1 MKFLKEEDVTYEM
14 YKSGLLRVI
23 FYENKILGQKIFDF
37 SYKYDLTFYE
47 PKDDFNNSYF
57 EFVLF
62 DSEKELEEKFPKKFL
77 DRYDYNSVYLFYSTD
92 LTEEKFNEAK
102 EKEYLIDFFE
112 NIDKEYIEDFK
123 DEIYEKYLKNDLNYI
138 QKSFNELFPTYQR
151 ANFDIEDK
159 EIFEGN
165 LSAIID
171 NYYLLISNV
180 ENVYFLGGNSYT
192 NAHIE
197 ESKIFLED
205 IKYLEDDFLSLYKYL
220 NNKKIKL
227 SKQKNNH
234 LLRLIFNEKRDFSKT
249 EMEL

>member
-1 MKFLKEEDVTYEM
+1 MKFLEEKDITYEM

-23 FYENKILGQKIFDF
+23 FYENKILGQKICDF

-47 PKDDFNNSYF
+47 PKDDFNNSDR

-62 DSEKELEEKFPKKFL
+62 DSEKELEENFPKKFL
-77 DRYDYNSVYLFYSTD
+77 DRYDYNSVYSFYSTD

-102 EKEYLIDFFE
+102 EKEYLSDFFE
-112 NIDKEYIEDFK
+112 DIDKEYIEDFK
-123 DEIYEKYLKNDLNYI
+123 DEIYENYLKNELDYI
-138 QKSFNELFPTYQR
+138 QTSFYEIFPTYKS
-151 ANFDIEDK
+151 NFDIGDK
-159 EIFEGN
+159 EIFEEN
-165 LSAIID
+165 LSEIID
-171 NYYLLISNV
+171 DYYLLISNV
-180 ENVYFLGGNSYT
+180 ENVYFFNGNSYT

-205 IKYLEDDFLSLYKYL
+205 IKYLEYDFLSLYKYL

>member
-1 MKFLKEEDVTYEM
+1 MKFLEEKDITYEM

-23 FYENKILGQKIFDF
+23 FYENKILGKKICD
-37 SYKYDLTFYE
+37 YYLTFHK
-47 PKDDFNNSYF
+47 PKDDFNNSYS

-62 DSEKELEEKFPKKFL
+62 DSEKELEENFPKKFL
-77 DRYDYNSVYLFYSTD
+77 NKYNYNSVYSFYSTD

-102 EKEYLIDFFE
+102 EKEYLSNFFE
-112 NIDKEYIEDFK
+112 DIDKEYIEDFK
-123 DEIYEKYLKNDLNYI
+123 DEIYKEYFQNDLNYI
-138 QKSFNELFPTYQR
+138 QESFNELFPTYQR
-151 ANFDIEDK
+151 ANFDIGDK

-165 LSAIID
+165 LSEIID
-171 NYYLLISNV
+171 DYYLFISHV
-180 ENVYFLGGNSYT
+180 ENVCFFNGNYHE

-197 ESKIFLED
+197 KSKIFLED

-234 LLRLIFNEKRDFSKT
+234 LLRLIFNEKKDFSKT